1 MPLTDFKRKF
11 RKYFNQTNHFIN
23 SHVIDLSSN
32 GIHVLLPAKI
42 AVKLYNTVP
51 KPLKLSKMG

>member
-32 GIHVLLPAKI
+32 GIHVL
-42 AVKLYNTVP
+42 
-51 KPLKLSKMG
+51 